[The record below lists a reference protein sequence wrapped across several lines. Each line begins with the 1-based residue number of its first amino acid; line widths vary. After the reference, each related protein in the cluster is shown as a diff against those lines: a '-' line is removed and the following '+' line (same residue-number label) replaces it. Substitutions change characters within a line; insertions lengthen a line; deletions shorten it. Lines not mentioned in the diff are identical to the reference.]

1 MQACKSGLEAWVTC
15 LEAYSLESEHLLLSL
30 SICDALRSFDV
41 PARRSFGV
49 PSMYGRRSRLCDTAR
64 SGHSELVVPCRMSGE
79 VLDVLERVS
88 EAGRHRR

>member
-1 MQACKSGLEAWVTC
+1 MQACKGSLEALGAC
-15 LEAYSLESEHLLLSL
+15 LEAYALESECLLLSL
-30 SICDALRSFDV
+30 SVYGALRSFDV
-41 PARRSFGV
+41 PACRSFGV